1 LAYELI
7 TGIYYRFFNKIKGFA
22 PFETDSKE
30 KTLEKI

>member
-1 LAYELI
+1 MNLSQVFSNY
-7 TGIYYRFFNKIKGFA
+7 TTQIKGFA